1 MGLGCCLTAH
11 LGFISCK
18 NMLRCR
24 PFFTASAFT
33 TSLTCLCNRRGKLT
47 GSVQKCGA
55 KRLRFVADDDKS
67 ESLMSNLTQSV
78 ARKST
83 DENYL
88 ATHPPEQSATSTTVN
103 AFSSPVLWLSG
114 GFLVLFVLL
123 AVFDTP
129 LLSNI
134 VQVGFSKVT
143 QWFGP
148 FWQVLLLANFIIGL
162 YLAFARTGDVKLGN
176 RETPEIDTFK
186 WLAIVLCTLL
196 AGGGVFWAAAEPIA
210 HFVSSP
216 PFYGEAQGRRL
227 AINALSQ
234 SFLHWGFLAWAIL
247 GSLAAIVLMHLHY
260 DKGLPLQPRTLLY
273 PIFGDKALNG
283 WIGTLTDTF
292 CIIAVA
298 AGTIGPIGFL
308 GLQISYALNA
318 LFGVQDTLIT
328 QSLVV
333 LFAIAMYTLSALSG
347 LSRGIQLV
355 SRYNIML
362 AAALIIFILLFGPT
376 SFIIDGYMQG
386 MARMVNNFVPMSLFR
401 GDSDW
406 LGWWTVFFWGWFIG
420 YGPMMAIF
428 IARISRGRTI
438 RQMILSISIIAPLIT
453 CFWFSIVGGSGL
465 AFELAEPGII
475 STAFEGGNLPGA
487 LLAISSQLPMPLLTA
502 ILFLILTTT
511 FIVTTGDSMTYTI
524 SVVVTGSTEP
534 SGAMRAFWGLLMG
547 FVAIAL
553 ISMGS
558 GGISALQS
566 FIVITAAPVSF
577 VLLPSL
583 WQAPKMAKAMA
594 EQQFGKA
601 SFVPVKAN

>member
-1 MGLGCCLTAH
+1 M
-11 LGFISCK
+11 
-18 NMLRCR
+18 
-24 PFFTASAFT
+24 
-33 TSLTCLCNRRGKLT
+33 
-47 GSVQKCGA
+47 
-55 KRLRFVADDDKS
+55 ADDDKS
-67 ESLMSNLTQSV
+67 EHYMSNLTQSV
-78 ARKST
+78 DRKST

-88 ATHPPEQSATSTTVN
+88 AAHPPERSVSSTSN
-103 AFSSPVLWLSG
+103 AFASPVLWLSG

-123 AVFDTP
+123 AVFDTSA
-129 LLSNI
+129 LSSI
-134 VQVGFSKVT
+134 IQVGFSKVT

-148 FWQVLLLANFIIGL
+148 FWQILLLANFIIGL

-176 RETPEIDTFK
+176 RNTPEIDTFK

-216 PFYGEAQGRRL
+216 PFYGEAQGRTL

-283 WIGTLTDTF
+283 WIGTLADTF

-347 LSRGIQLV
+347 LSRGIQLI
-355 SRYNIML
+355 SRYNIL
-362 AAALIIFILLFGPT
+362 LSVALIIFILLFGPT

-386 MARMVNNFVPMSLFR
+386 MARMVNNFVPMSLYR
-401 GDSDW
+401 GDANW
-406 LGWWTVFFWGWFIG
+406 LSWWTVFFWGWFIG

-438 RQMILSISIIAPLIT
+438 RQLILSISVIAPLIT
-453 CFWFSIVGGSGL
+453 CFWFSVVGGSGL
-465 AFELAEPGII
+465 AFELTNPGVIAN
-475 STAFEGGNLPGA
+475 AFEGFNLPGV
-487 LLAISSQLPMPLLTA
+487 LLAITSQLPMPTLIA

-534 SGAMRAFWGLLMG
+534 SGAMRAFWGILMG
-547 FVAIAL
+547 LVAIAL
-553 ISMGS
+553 ISMGA

-566 FIVITAAPVSF
+566 FIVITAVPVSF

-601 SFVPVKAN
+601 PLSSR